1 MNTRRPDSAAPLTQ
15 ARRIVVKVGS
25 ALLVDGDTGR
35 VNRAWLETLVEDLLR
50 LRKRGQPVILVS
62 AGAIVLGRRRL
73 GLKHGALRLEESQA
87 AAAVG
92 QIRLAHAYK
101 ELLEGCDVTVAQVLL
116 TLEDSERRRR
126 YLNARATLESLL
138 ALGALPVINENDTVA
153 TAEIRYGD
161 NDRLAARVAQMAGAD
176 CLVLLSDVEGLY
188 SADPTRDPGAR
199 FIHEV
204 PQITPGIEA
213 MAGRAAAQVGSGGMA
228 AKMAAARIAVAA
240 GCHMC
245 IAAGVHRHPLRR
257 IEEGADCTWFV
268 PSATPAAASKQ
279 WIAGT
284 LRPAGALTI
293 DAGARRALLEGRS
306 LLPAGVIAARGR
318 FDRGDTVSVLAADG
332 AEIARG
338 IVAYSDVDAARIM
351 GRKSSEIAD
360 ILGFRGRD
368 EMIHRDDLVLMRQEL
383 TGAVWRGPA
392 RTGST
397 TGAGARPSGL
407 GRTRVAVPLAVAGT
421 ARERATTVPAD
432 AGALCLKSGNAGLL
446 RGGSESQH
454 SSRALHECLAPGL
467 QSAGLP
473 AQCIQLV
480 PLTDRAAVGYM
491 LAGMSEYLDVIV
503 PRGGKT
509 LVQRVQKEARGPV
522 IGHLEGNCHEYIDRR
537 PDRRLAATIPTD

>member
-25 ALLVDGDTGR
+25 ALLVDGETGR

-50 LRKRGQPVILVS
+50 LRKRGQRVILVS
-62 AGAIVLGRRRL
+62 SGAIALGRRRL

-188 SADPTRDPGAR
+188 SADPNREPGAR

-204 PQITPGIEA
+204 PQITPEIEA
-213 MAGRAAAQVGSGGMA
+213 MAGRAASQVGSGGMA
-228 AKMAAARIAVAA
+228 AKIAAARIAVAA

-268 PSATPAAASKQ
+268 PSATPAAARKQ

-306 LLPAGVIAARGR
+306 LLPAGVTAARGR

-351 GRKSSEIAD
+351 GRKSSQIAD

-383 TGAVWRGPA
+383 TGAAEP
-392 RTGST
+392 
-397 TGAGARPSGL
+397 
-407 GRTRVAVPLAVAGT
+407 
-421 ARERATTVPAD
+421 VPAP
-432 AGALCLKSGNAGLL
+432 
-446 RGGSESQH
+446 Q
-454 SSRALHECLAPGL
+454 P
-467 QSAGLP
+467 
-473 AQCIQLV
+473 V
-480 PLTDRAAVGYM
+480 P
-491 LAGMSEYLDVIV
+491 
-503 PRGGKT
+503 
-509 LVQRVQKEARGPV
+509 
-522 IGHLEGNCHEYIDRR
+522 
-537 PDRRLAATIPTD
+537 